1 MLFLGVPEL
10 ALFGLRISAEE
21 GSSDARWR
29 KIRNNM
35 HVYVARYEE
44 CTKTVAKAKSAQ
56 PTMEERLLTNLTD
69 GKRMGP

>member
-1 MLFLGVPEL
+1 MLFSGVPEL
-10 ALFGLRISAEE
+10 ALFGLCISAEE

-44 CTKTVAKAKSAQ
+44 CTKTVAKAKSGTANNGR
-56 PTMEERLLTNLTD
+56 TTNLTE